1 MRTKTKLSVL
11 IRTFIVAV
19 IAILP
24 TLGSDCNTDNT
35 IGTPGGDIAG
45 TWQLDFVQGY
55 LQDICSNEQ
64 VIFPSNTS
72 GDASLTCPGGTT
84 LSRAYTYN
92 NDVLNYTST
101 GLQYKVSTSGT
112 TLLILTGVNVARTL
126 TYKHPAA
133 TDAPVTTGNTPGM
146 NSSELNLSK

>member
-1 MRTKTKLSVL
+1 MRTKTKLSVF

-35 IGTPGGDIAG
+35 VGTPGGSITG

-64 VIFPSNTS
+64 IVFPSNTS
-72 GDASLTCPGGTT
+72 GDASLTCPGNSTIT
-84 LSRAYTYN
+84 RPYTYN
-92 NDVLNYTST
+92 NDVLVYTNSQ
-101 GLQYKVSTSGT
+101 LQYKVSTSGT

-126 TYKHPAA
+126 TYKHPTT

-146 NSSELNLSK
+146 NSSEFNLSK